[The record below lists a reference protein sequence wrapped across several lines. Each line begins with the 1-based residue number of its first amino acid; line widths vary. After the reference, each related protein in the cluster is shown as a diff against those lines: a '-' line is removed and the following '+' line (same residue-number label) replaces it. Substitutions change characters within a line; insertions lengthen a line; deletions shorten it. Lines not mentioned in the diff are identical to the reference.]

1 MKHIWVLSFCLF
13 VWVWCCAV
21 EGGGCAP
28 GRWNCGCNRESCE
41 LQSNLI
47 WETFLWTR
55 FSKDLDF
62 RPETAMSFNRA
73 AQRVVLRRR
82 RSFGQR
88 AGRSCELALTCF
100 LKTFPQKFS
109 LSPPKLVISPP
120 PSKPSQPF
128 CLPAPTPTAAI
139 HTQLSNQIA
148 ADISKMFLPP
158 NLPHGQPFSEQESK
172 LLSDS
177 TWKP

>member
-1 MKHIWVLSFCLF
+1 
-13 VWVWCCAV
+13 
-21 EGGGCAP
+21 
-28 GRWNCGCNRESCE
+28 
-41 LQSNLI
+41 
-47 WETFLWTR
+47 
-55 FSKDLDF
+55 
-62 RPETAMSFNRA
+62 MSFNRA

-172 LLSDS
+172 LLSEYHDILVKIIPLLGTI
-177 TWKP
+177 TW